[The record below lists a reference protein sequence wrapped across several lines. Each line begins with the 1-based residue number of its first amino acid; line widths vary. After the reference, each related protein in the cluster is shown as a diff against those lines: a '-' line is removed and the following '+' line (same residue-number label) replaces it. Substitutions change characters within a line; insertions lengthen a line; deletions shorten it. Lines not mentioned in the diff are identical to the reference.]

1 VWFWLRIKSDQLKNN
16 KGIKGGTFFF
26 EIDCFLK
33 KRYLLKKKSKTNK
46 IKMDL
51 KFLNFENRDENNQ
64 KSLHYKRNGSS
75 VDITGLF
82 WQYMLFQTSSL

>member
-16 KGIKGGTFFF
+16 KA
-26 EIDCFLK
+26 
-33 KRYLLKKKSKTNK
+33 KTNK